1 VADIAHRTARA
12 AVWSLSATVATRL
25 ISLISLAVLARLL
38 APRDFGLLAFA
49 LVYITYVET
58 IGDLGSSLAL
68 IYWPDRRDDAAQVTF
83 WINCVSGFGWFAL
96 TLLLAPTIADFFN
109 SPDGAGIVRLLAWSF
124 PIKYLGNTHD
134 ALAQKDLR
142 FGARMIPE
150 LGLGISKAVIS
161 IALAAAGFGGWS
173 LAWGQLGGLA
183 GWTLLLW
190 IAVPWRP
197 SLRFPKDLLGPM
209 LRYGRGMITV
219 NVLAAVVHHID
230 LAIVGRML
238 GATVLGIYQMGSR
251 IPDMSL
257 SVIIWGATKVLF
269 PAFSAVHAAGE
280 SLKGAYLQAVR
291 YISLLTIPV
300 AAMLVVTAEPLVL
313 ALFGA
318 KWTAAIPILQAM
330 AVYSGLRAIG
340 SPAGDVLKA
349 SGRSGLLAWLA
360 VIKAAILIPALIA
373 AATTGSSVMVAVA
386 LVAVTAVTTLLNFG
400 VAMVQ
405 VRAGVREVGNAIW
418 VSVLGSTLLTIAALL
433 LVRAID
439 APPVVALLIVLPA
452 GGAVYLAAVAL
463 LDRSALTE
471 VRDKLL
477 PGRAQGDAFVRIGR
491 FLIPSDP
498 KIQRHYIESLS
509 VSHRRRDRILRAFA
523 PGLLLRKGEPVRALE
538 EAMNPAAAE
547 VLRTLTGGAPLRP
560 IVVSDYEGTGRMR
573 VILFLFEEG
582 ASEPSAVAKLRP
594 LSGTGA
600 SLEGEWEALR
610 TAESFSEELR
620 ATIPRP
626 LRYEKSATAEGL
638 LVTHVPGRS
647 AYLEQH
653 DLGGA
658 RRAGRHLAAAAEW
671 LALFHNSTRAGS
683 SCAVHGDFW
692 SRNLLMSGSIASG
705 VVDWEHFSASGSPLD
720 DLFHFPLTYG
730 RALRDVAVR
739 RYLQRY
745 ARATGRPESIVRE
758 WMESYLLLKGGGA
771 SRLNRSAFSG

>member
-1 VADIAHRTARA
+1 MADIARRTARA
-12 AVWSLSATVATRL
+12 AVWSLSATVGTRL

-68 IYWPDRRDDAAQVTF
+68 IYWPDRRDDAAQITF
-83 WINCVSGFGWFAL
+83 WINLASGLGWFAL
-96 TLLLAPTIADFFN
+96 TMLLAPFIAGFFN

-124 PIKYLGNTHD
+124 PIKFLGNTHD

-150 LGLGISKAVIS
+150 LGLGIFKAAVS

-173 LAWGQLGGLA
+173 LAWGQLAGLA
-183 GWTLLLW
+183 GWTLMLW

-197 SLRFPKDLLGPM
+197 SLRFPADLLGPM

-219 NVLAAVVHHID
+219 NVLAAVVHHVD

-251 IPDMSL
+251 IPDMTL
-257 SVIIWGATKVLF
+257 SVIIWGAAKVLF
-269 PAFSAVHAAGE
+269 PAFAAVHAAGE
-280 SLKGAYLQAVR
+280 SLKAAYLQAVR
-291 YISLLTIPV
+291 YISLLTIPA
-300 AAMLVVTAEPLVL
+300 AAMLVVTAEPMVL
-313 ALFGA
+313 ALFGP

-340 SPAGDVLKA
+340 SPAGDILKA

-360 VIKAAILIPALIA
+360 VVKAALLIPALIVA
-373 AATTGSSVMVAVA
+373 AKSGDAMTVAYA

-400 VAMVQ
+400 VAMLK
-405 VRAGVREVGNAIW
+405 VRVSAGEIVAAIA
-418 VSVLGSTLLTIAALL
+418 VSAIGGAVLTLVATLLE
-433 LVRAID
+433 RAIG
-439 APPVVALLIVLPA
+439 ARPVVELLIVIPS
-452 GGAVYLAAVAL
+452 GAAAYLATVAL
-463 LDRSALTE
+463 LDRAALLE

-477 PGRAQGDAFVRIGR
+477 RGSGSADGFVRHGR
-491 FLIPSDP
+491 FLIPADAR
-498 KIQRHYIESLS
+498 IQGHYIEMLS
-509 VSHRRRDRILRAFA
+509 VSHRRRDRILRAVA
-523 PGLLLRKGEPVRALE
+523 PGLLLRKGERVRSLD
-538 EAMNPAAAE
+538 EAMTPAAAE
-547 VLRTLTGGAPLRP
+547 LLRVMTGGAPLRP
-560 IVVSDYEGTGRMR
+560 IVVSDYEGTGRSR
-573 VILFLFEEG
+573 LILFLFEAG

-594 LSGTGA
+594 LSGSGA
-600 SLEGEWEALR
+600 PLQREWEALR
-610 TAESFSEELR
+610 TAEAFPVELR
-620 ATIPRP
+620 STIPRA
-626 LRYEKSATAEGL
+626 LRYEKSETAEGL
-638 LVTHVPGRS
+638 LLTHVQGRS
-647 AYLEQH
+647 AYLERH

-658 RRAGRHLAAAAEW
+658 RRAPRHLAAAADW
-671 LALFHNSTRAGS
+671 LALFHNATRSGT

-692 SRNLLMSGSIASG
+692 SRNLLMTGPVATG
-705 VVDWEHFSASGSPLD
+705 VVDWEHFAPAGSPLD

-730 RALRDVAVR
+730 RSLRDVDVR

-745 ARATGRPESIVRE
+745 ARITGRPESIVRD
-758 WMESYLLLKGGGA
+758 WLESYLLLKGGGA